1 MTPRVFAT
9 TAMVATLTLVSLG
22 SAIAAPPAKG
32 WKSSITDPTSPT
44 AATVHITKS
53 SSAQVKVASGSV
65 TFVLK
70 LGGVL
75 DATDVP
81 VTSTGNTVEF
91 VMLVNG
97 STHTKGFNFDLSG
110 GKTDN
115 SLTKFPVSLSDAGTW
130 GSVLAPGD
138 PIEIRQV
145 RVIEQGSGE
154 IFGVDGIT
162 TK

>member
-1 MTPRVFAT
+1 MMPRVVSAT
-9 TAMVATLTLVSLG
+9 ALVAALTLISLG
-22 SAIAAPPAKG
+22 SANAQPPAKG
-32 WKSSITDPTSPT
+32 WKSSITDPTAPT

-53 SSAQVKVASGSV
+53 SSAQVKVSANTV
-65 TFVLK
+65 TFILK
-70 LGGVL
+70 LKGVL
-75 DATDVP
+75 DATDMP

-97 STHTKGFNFDLSG
+97 STHTKGFSFALAG

-115 SLTKFPVSLSDAGTW
+115 SLTKFAVTLSDAGTW
-130 GSVLAPGD
+130 GSVLSPGD

-145 RVIEQGSGE
+145 RVIEQGTGE